1 MKTRYL
7 FILLILFGINSVSLF
22 AQQSKMNNDSVKA
35 VIMEREKQFCIDLN
49 NLGAKI
55 AFEKYADE
63 TAVINRGNDSII
75 YGKKGIA
82 NFYSKPTYNN
92 ASATWK
98 PDFIAISDDGTL
110 AYTYGKYEWIFIND
124 KKEKSIFKGIFHTV
138 WKKNKDGNWY
148 YVWD

>member
-7 FILLILFGINSVSLF
+7 LLLMILTGIFTPSF
-22 AQQSKMNNDSVKA
+22 AKKPNLDKNIIKA
-35 VIMEREKQFCIDLN
+35 KIMEREHQFCIDLQQY
-49 NLGAKI
+49 GAQF

-63 TAVINRGNDSII
+63 NAVINRGNDSLI

-82 NFYSKPTYNN
+82 HFYSKPIYKT
-92 ASATWK
+92 ATADWK
-98 PDFIAISDDGTL
+98 PDFVEVSDDGTL
-110 AYTYGKYEWIFIND
+110 AYTYGKYEWIFVND
-124 KKEKSIFKGIFHTV
+124 NNEKTIYKGIFHTV